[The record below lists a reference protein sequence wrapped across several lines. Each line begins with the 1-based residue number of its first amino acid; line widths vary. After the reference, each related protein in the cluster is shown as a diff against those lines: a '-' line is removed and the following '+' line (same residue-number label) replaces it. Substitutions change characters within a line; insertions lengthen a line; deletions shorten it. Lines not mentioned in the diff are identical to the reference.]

1 MDMSNALLLLGC
13 PESPVQ
19 TAIALYLANGL
30 QKDRID
36 VTVAGTRSAIAL
48 LKVSDPEGNY
58 VSKTLDLDFCIENL
72 ALKKADFDLCFAFV
86 RNDAGISYL
95 STLSSISAA
104 KLFAIVFGSDADA
117 LASMIDF
124 ECEKIVYKTGHNPVP
139 LKKRIDQVMAWDA

>member
-1 MDMSNALLLLGC
+1 MSNALFLLGC

-30 QKDRID
+30 KKDSID

-48 LKVSDPEGNY
+48 LKISDPEGNY
-58 VSKTLDLDFCIENL
+58 VLKTADMDSCIEHL
-72 ALKKADFDLCFAFV
+72 AEKKVDFDLCFVFV

-95 STLSSISAA
+95 STVNSISGA

-117 LASMIDF
+117 LASLIDF
-124 ECEKIVYKTGHNPVP
+124 NCEKIVYKTSHNPIP
-139 LKKRIDQVMAWDA
+139 LKKRIDKVMKWDA

>member
-1 MDMSNALLLLGC
+1 MSNALFLLGC

-30 QKDRID
+30 KRESID

-58 VSKTLDLDFCIENL
+58 VRKTADLDSCIENL
-72 ALKKADFDLCFAFV
+72 AEKKVDFDLCFVFV

-95 STLSSISAA
+95 STLNSMSDA

-139 LKKRIDQVMAWDA
+139 LKKRIDRVMKWDA

>member
-1 MDMSNALLLLGC
+1 MSNALLLLGC

-19 TAIALYLANGL
+19 TAIALYLANKL
-30 QKDRID
+30 KRDSID

-58 VSKTLDLDFCIENL
+58 VSETVDLDSCIENL
-72 ALKKADFDLCFAFV
+72 AEKKLDFDLCFVFV

-95 STLSSISAA
+95 STLSSISDA

-117 LASMIDF
+117 FASMIDF
-124 ECEKIVYKTGHNPVP
+124 KCEKIVYKTGHNPVP

>member
-1 MDMSNALLLLGC
+1 MSNALFLLGC

-19 TAIALYLANGL
+19 TALALYLANGL
-30 QKDRID
+30 KKDSID
-36 VTVAGTRSAIAL
+36 VTIAGTRSAIAL

-58 VSKTLDLDFCIENL
+58 VRKTVDLDSCIGDL
-72 ALKKADFDLCFAFV
+72 AEKKVDFDLCFVFV

-104 KLFAIVFGSDADA
+104 KLFAIVFGNDADA

-124 ECEKIVYKTGHNPVP
+124 ECERIVYKTSHNPIP
-139 LKKRIDQVMAWDA
+139 LKKRIDRVMKWDA